1 MNTSLESM
9 PTQSQQSP
17 KPSGQL
23 ATSEQ
28 QYTRMLNHLVQL
40 CSQKGFKQYGWERAK
55 ELERNQFEL
64 FDGLTIDLAKQ
75 MKEKNAQ
82 TKE

>member
-9 PTQSQQSP
+9 PIQSQQSP
-17 KPSGQL
+17 KPFGQL

-28 QYTRMLNHLVQL
+28 QYTKMLSHLVLL
-40 CSQKGFKQYGWERAK
+40 CSQKGFKLYGWERAK
-55 ELERNQFEL
+55 ELEKTQSEL
-64 FDGLTIDLAKQ
+64 FGGLTTDLAKQ

>member
-1 MNTSLESM
+1 M
-9 PTQSQQSP
+9 QQR
-17 KPSGQL
+17 G
-23 ATSEQ
+23 SEQ
-28 QYTRMLNHLVQL
+28 RNLKRSYSSSNQISDLLL

-55 ELERNQFEL
+55 DLEKNQSEL
-64 FDGLTIDLAKQ
+64 FGGLTIDLAKQ

>member
-9 PTQSQQSP
+9 HTQQSQSP
-17 KPSGQL
+17 KPSGQQEIL
-23 ATSEQ
+23 DTP
-28 QYTRMLNHLVQL
+28 YTRMLNHLVRL

-55 ELERNQFEL
+55 ELEMTQSEL
-64 FDGLTIDLAKQ
+64 FGGLTTDLAKQ

-82 TKE
+82 TQE

>member
-1 MNTSLESM
+1 
-9 PTQSQQSP
+9 
-17 KPSGQL
+17 
-23 ATSEQ
+23 
-28 QYTRMLNHLVQL
+28 MLSHLVLL

-55 ELERNQFEL
+55 DLEKNQSEL
-64 FDGLTIDLAKQ
+64 FGGLTIDLAKQ

>member
-1 MNTSLESM
+1 MNTNLESDL
-9 PTQSQQSP
+9 TQSPQSP
-17 KPSGQL
+17 KLYGPL

-28 QYTRMLNHLVQL
+28 QYTKMLNHLVLL

-55 ELERNQFEL
+55 DLEKNQSEL
-64 FDGLTIDLAKQ
+64 FGGLTIDLAKQ

>member
-1 MNTSLESM
+1 
-9 PTQSQQSP
+9 
-17 KPSGQL
+17 
-23 ATSEQ
+23 
-28 QYTRMLNHLVQL
+28 MLNHLVRL

-55 ELERNQFEL
+55 ELEKTQFEL